1 MHPPPSVPVE
11 RTRSA
16 ANVFNIRSQ
25 LLEFARF
32 KSAVMTDDK
41 TRNDDP
47 FGVYFETNNPDRCGV
62 GNMVWFEFEE
72 VSRYGPTDYKIVAQ
86 INITAK

>member
-1 MHPPPSVPVE
+1 
-11 RTRSA
+11 
-16 ANVFNIRSQ
+16 VFNIRSQ

-62 GNMVWFEFEE
+62 GNMVWFQFEE
-72 VSRYGPTDYKIVAQ
+72 VSRYGKDGSTTDSRTPGLL
-86 INITAK
+86 ITR